1 MHTCQCPHCH
11 VGHTHVNLTVPSR
24 ASRKSFR
31 TSALSV
37 ETDLSMKVRSR
48 HLNVILF
55 ADTQRAQAEGL
66 CRISAA
72 LNGSAAVHPLLCW
85 LGSARSQQVPRDMGR
100 RRRSSPRQK
109 SSHARNRLPC
119 RATAA
124 HNAPPATDVAAVVCR
139 AACALAGACCALT
152 NGGGPPGGPHP
163 RSDPHDR
170 CHMRRSGAHVTP
182 HAARGHDAAV
192 LSPSSPILPAFW
204 SRALLTPLKRDFAGN
219 ILFFPSSFSRAIVRL
234 RNGCSA
240 TPSLRG
246 RPSRLPRPVQRRLRQ
261 VPDMAHMACVSVL
274 DVSPLAA

>member
-1 MHTCQCPHCH
+1 MHTCQRPHCH
-11 VGHTHVNLTVPSR
+11 VGHTHANLTVPSR
-24 ASRKSFR
+24 ASHKSFR

-37 ETDLSMKVRSR
+37 ETDLSMKLRSR

-139 AACALAGACCALT
+139 AACALQALAAPSRTGEARLEGPTHAQTRMIDAICAAQV
-152 NGGGPPGGPHP
+152 
-163 RSDPHDR
+163 
-170 CHMRRSGAHVTP
+170 HM
-182 HAARGHDAAV
+182 
-192 LSPSSPILPAFW
+192 SPS
-204 SRALLTPLKRDFAGN
+204 T
-219 ILFFPSSFSRAIVRL
+219 
-234 RNGCSA
+234 
-240 TPSLRG
+240 
-246 RPSRLPRPVQRRLRQ
+246 
-261 VPDMAHMACVSVL
+261 
-274 DVSPLAA
+274 PLAAMMPPCSLQAHPFCRLFGLVHFCLP